1 MKKSFPVIVDL
12 TFTANLESLLDKI
25 EEGVIPWKTVVRNFY
40 PDLEEAV
47 KNAEKELSKYT
58 IEDEVTEVV
67 CDNCGKNM
75 VVKYGPFGKFLAC
88 PGFPECRNT
97 KPHFEKTGIP
107 CPKCNSEIVI
117 KKTKKGRMYYG
128 CETTRNVILCHG
140 KNHIEKKC
148 PECGEVLLE
157 KGTKAVCSNDNCAF
171 TENIS
176 KN

>member
-1 MKKSFPVIVDL
+1 MTEIGETVNQIMKKSFPVIVDL

-75 VVKYGPFGKFLAC
+75 VVKYGPLENFLPAQV
-88 PGFPECRNT
+88 FRSAE
-97 KPHFEKTGIP
+97 
-107 CPKCNSEIVI
+107 
-117 KKTKKGRMYYG
+117 
-128 CETTRNVILCHG
+128 TRNLILKRRVFPVLNVIVKL
-140 KNHIEKKC
+140 
-148 PECGEVLLE
+148 
-157 KGTKAVCSNDNCAF
+157 
-171 TENIS
+171 
-176 KN
+176 